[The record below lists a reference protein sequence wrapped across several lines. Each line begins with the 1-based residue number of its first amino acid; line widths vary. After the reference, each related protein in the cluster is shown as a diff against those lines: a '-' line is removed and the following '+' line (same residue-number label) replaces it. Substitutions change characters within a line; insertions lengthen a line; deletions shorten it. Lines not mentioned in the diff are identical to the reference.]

1 MAWTQYSQITCAR
14 GTPPSPSEIH
24 MAPYSSNCCP
34 SATEVPSAD
43 PKYTPNNDFTMEIAF
58 IICQSLSQRIAIIA
72 IAAIAY
78 RCDKLKIFSGPRTL
92 RPASRF
98 QEPSLPT
105 TTGKVHL
112 PLLHQKSPEASTQ
125 YGNTDEHGNIWE
137 QHMRTKV
144 DVTEWYMIL
153 HDAQWCIIIYSIDFQ

>member
-1 MAWTQYSQITCAR
+1 MAWTQYSQMTCAR
-14 GTPPSPSEIH
+14 GTPSPSEIH

-43 PKYTPNNDFTMEIAF
+43 PKYTPNFDFTEIAF
-58 IICQSLSQRIAIIA
+58 IICQSLSQRIAI
-72 IAAIAY
+72 AY
-78 RCDKLKIFSGPRTL
+78 RCDKLKIFPGPRTP

-144 DVTEWYMIL
+144 EWYGMIL
-153 HDAQWCIIIYSIDFQ
+153 HDAQWCIIIYSIDVQ